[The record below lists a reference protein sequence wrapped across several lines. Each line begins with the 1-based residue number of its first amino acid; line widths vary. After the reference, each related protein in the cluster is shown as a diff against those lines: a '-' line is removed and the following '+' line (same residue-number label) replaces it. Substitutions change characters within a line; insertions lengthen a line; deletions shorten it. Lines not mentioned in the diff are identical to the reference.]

1 MNQVYFL
8 AGKEEP
14 GMNSCRCYKALD
26 LIAESKMLLH
36 GRVRPMHLR
45 VGNVDMDCVVDLDQT
60 VFPGAEYAIH
70 FSDGS
75 EPARVIYDGWGRN
88 RIVWRQLELEVRY
101 RNLGWKFFVKGKHLA
116 SMIPVEPT
124 DPIGAVLNS
133 RWVPRYTMMSREKLP
148 EILAA
153 LMLHFPLLQ
162 IGI

>member
-8 AGKEEP
+8 AGKEEA
-14 GMNSCRCYKALD
+14 GRNSFRCYKAVD
-26 LIAESKMLLH
+26 LIAESEMLLH
-36 GRVRPMHLR
+36 GRVRPIHLR

-60 VFPGAEYAIH
+60 IFPGAEYAIH
-70 FSDGS
+70 FSDGG
-75 EPARVIYDGWGRN
+75 EPARVVYLGDRRHRLIWGR
-88 RIVWRQLELEVRY
+88 VELEVRY

-133 RWVPRYTMMSREKLP
+133 RWVPRYTMMSREELP